1 MKEITLAGSSVAVKD
16 DMPTVG
22 FAKASTL
29 PKKGIT
35 INALYLGSFTGGKY
49 GSTTHYLK
57 LVDGS
62 LNVTS
67 DDELIKAVAGD
78 KVGISGTKILNQL
91 LAQVARNS
99 AIRIEFN
106 GMKEF
111 QTKAGETAR
120 EAQFKVFVAESDGTV
135 AAASEAEAGDIF
147 DNAG

>member
-1 MKEITLAGSSVAVKD
+1 MKEITLAGNSVAVKD

-22 FAKASTL
+22 FTKASAL
-29 PKKGIT
+29 PKKGIS

-57 LVDGS
+57 LVDGT

-67 DDELIKAVAGD
+67 NDEIVKAKAGD
-78 KVGISGTKILNQL
+78 KIGLSGTKILNAL
-91 LAQVARNS
+91 LLQVVRGS
-99 AIRIEFN
+99 AIRIEYS

-120 EAQFKVFVAESDGTV
+120 EAQFKLFADESDATV
-135 AAASEAEAGDIF
+135 AGADAAVADIF
-147 DNAG
+147 